1 MIGLIAL
8 AVLIAFV
15 AFLIW
20 VSGLLTRRMQPGN
33 WKTLLRVAIVIGVFP
48 LMVVDEIIGKY
59 QFEALCLKENG
70 IESVD
75 VSKARGK
82 RVKFEVG
89 EPRLLKWK
97 MVPMDERDWLYK
109 DADTS
114 EILIHLKK
122 YGADGGWLVKYN
134 PMCWGCS
141 GPMLYNRT
149 CDSDYLEKKKIFLL
163 NDITQIN

>member
-8 AVLIAFV
+8 AVLITFV

-33 WKTLLRVAIVIGVFP
+33 WKTLLRMAIVIGVFP

-59 QFEALCLKENG
+59 QLEALCRKEDR
-70 IESVD
+70 IENVD

-82 RVKFEVG
+82 RVKLEVG
-89 EPRLLKWK
+89 EPRSLKWK
-97 MVPMDERDWLYK
+97 MVPMRERDWLYK
-109 DADTS
+109 DADTG

-122 YGADGGWLVKYN
+122 YGSSGGWLVRYT
-134 PMCWGCS
+134 PICLGCL
-141 GPMLYNRT
+141 GPMLYERS